1 MEKNNTR
8 LFYIAIFF
16 WALVH
21 LIFFQTFIFHD
32 SWKHMFPLYY
42 SFVNQ
47 GSCLEIPSWLGTV
60 DNGSPMLIYLISTS
74 LTQITQI
81 PYFFTMECLK
91 PGVTASI
98 YSFKFQIYLTY
109 LIFSISIY
117 VLGRNI
123 FTYRSSALFLFTA
136 CLFSGIGLDHAHS
149 NQIVSI
155 IFWYP
160 WIIVSAV
167 LFIKSKNFRKKLIW
181 WTFLCIFISAQA
193 LDQYP
198 HFVATIL
205 FLASITFVVPYFF
218 INKIQIRWIDFLKL
232 LIPATIILGVT
243 LFELLVIK
251 GAIEGYQ
258 PSLRSGLVIAP
269 QQFGETGFLQP
280 TALLASFLPLSFMYD
295 FDNLRQA
302 LGSIL
307 FNFGVKNGDSGFIF
321 KLDALLMVCGI
332 SIVLFAIFFIF
343 CVKSKGDKRI
353 RNSLAAFILLVTA
366 ISMQQTKLYF
376 VIFEIPFFNLFRSY
390 FLFTPFIILG
400 VMILGGYGFDRF
412 QSADIKIRQQ
422 AAKKTCLT
430 IILLVL
436 IALII
441 FIFLYLKSSN
451 NKNYLITS
459 FFLLLDLGLIYISI
473 FTFYEVSKVGILGS
487 GVQKIIVIN
496 CIILIVLTSFLYA
509 LTGIS
514 SDDLLK
520 KYQIDKNLSP
530 SNSKMFT
537 GNDRISC
544 NSFVQCYVNSSPTV
558 SASLDLNGTFLR
570 NKYEPIF
577 YIDRIGEKSWKL
589 FSGIDGQ
596 SSWITSNIISKE
608 MVSKDIMS
616 DYSNLQLKDSKL
628 SKDGLFDKYQEIKS
642 KTGKVEIKK
651 WRGRFI
657 HLNYQAST
665 PSSIFLALSYDQ
677 AWNAQRSIDS
687 LLLKTLPAY
696 IGGTSIEVPAGSG
709 EIVLEYKNV
718 ASTSVFILRYL
729 TMFISLLGLIG
740 ISIKSLKD

>member
-1 MEKNNTR
+1 MEKINTK

-91 PGVTASI
+91 PGVMASI

-160 WIIVSAV
+160 WIIISTI
-167 LFIKSKNFRKKLIW
+167 LFFKSTNFRKKLIW

-198 HFVATIL
+198 HFVAIIL
-205 FLASITFVVPYFF
+205 FLASITFVLPY
-218 INKIQIRWIDFLKL
+218 IYVYKIKISWIDLLKIL
-232 LIPATIILGVT
+232 MPAIIILGVT
-243 LFELLVIK
+243 IFELLVIK
-251 GAIEGYQ
+251 DAIEGYQ

-280 TALLASFLPLSFMYD
+280 TALVASFLPLSFMYD

-321 KLDALLMVCGI
+321 KLDALLMVCGTFV
-332 SIVLFAIFFIF
+332 IVFAFFFIF
-343 CVKSKGDKRI
+343 CIKSKEDRRI
-353 RNSLAAFILLVTA
+353 QNSLVAFILLVTA

-376 VIFEIPFFNLFRSY
+376 LIFEIPFFNLFRSY
-390 FLFTPFIILG
+390 FLFTPFVILG
-400 VMILGGYGFDRF
+400 VMLLGGYGFDRF
-412 QSADIKIRQQ
+412 QSVDIEIRKQ

-430 IILLVL
+430 IALLVL
-436 IALII
+436 LALIT

-451 NKNYLITS
+451 PKNYLITL
-459 FFLLLDLGLIYISI
+459 FFLMLDLFLIFISI
-473 FTFYEVSKVGILGS
+473 ITFYKVSRIGIVGS
-487 GVQKIIVIN
+487 GIQKIIVIN
-496 CIILIVLTSFLYA
+496 CIILIVLTSFLYT

-514 SDDLLK
+514 SADLLK
-520 KYQIDKNLSP
+520 KYQIDKNLSL
-530 SNSKMFT
+530 SNSKILV
-537 GNDRISC
+537 GNDRRIC
-544 NSFVQCYVNSSPTV
+544 NSFVQCYVNSNPTV

-577 YIDRIGEKSWKL
+577 YVDIIGEKLWKL
-589 FSGIDGQ
+589 FSGIDGE
-596 SSWITSNIISKE
+596 SSWLTSNAISKE
-608 MVSKDIMS
+608 MINKKVMPNR
-616 DYSNLQLKDSKL
+616 SNLQLDDSSL
-628 SKDGLFDKYQEIKS
+628 SKDNIFEKYSEIKVNN
-642 KTGKVEIKK
+642 GKVEIKE
-651 WRGRFI
+651 WRGGFI

-665 PSSIFLALSYDQ
+665 PSNIFLALSYDQ
-677 AWNAQRSIDS
+677 AWNAQRSSDS
-687 LLLKTLPAY
+687 LFLKTYPAY
-696 IGGTSIEVPAGSG
+696 IGGTSVEVPAGSG
-709 EIVLEYKNV
+709 DIVLEYRNSG
-718 ASTSVFILRYL
+718 STTVFVLRYL
-729 TMFISLLGLIG
+729 TMFIGLLGLIV
-740 ISIKSLKD
+740 ISIRSAKG